1 MTETALLRQPLPHG
15 LILEFFDRSRPMA
28 GDRWQVILEVRLPVP
43 VIAATLP
50 PDLRDRIDEVITTL
64 GQELIFTKQEIR
76 HFIDFREFSAVLQE
90 MQTRLWE
97 GLRNYVSHPD
107 FAGRFIWRKFAE
119 HQGLTER
126 KGM

>member
-1 MTETALLRQPLPHG
+1 V
-15 LILEFFDRSRPMA
+15 A
-28 GDRWQVILEVRLPVP
+28 GDPGGAPARPRT
-43 VIAATLP
+43 AATLP

-64 GQELIFTKQEIR
+64 GQELISTKQEIR

-107 FAGRFIWRKFAE
+107 VAGRFIRRKFAE
-119 HQGLTER
+119 HQG
-126 KGM
+126 